1 MKPRSILLGGL
12 ARHQAFKQKG
22 PDQKAKNPFDPGRPA
37 RSHKQEKLKKIVG
50 IDLLSVA

>member
-1 MKPRSILLGGL
+1 MKSRSMFLGGFT
-12 ARHQAFKQKG
+12 RHQAFKQKG

-37 RSHKQEKLKKIVG
+37 RSDKQEELKKTVG